1 MSMSYAEHK
10 KASVN
15 SCLEK
20 KKEKPADFFCL
31 NSHCNE
37 NIYDRPCLCKSSTK
51 SRYYKKGRSLS
62 DWKNMYLFI
71 LPWTEL
77 GSNETGVH
85 HKVTPVL
92 YYLETKRS
100 PISVADGKESTKW
113 SPSSLKHWI
122 LKDELQKKLSN
133 WNGNLKNK
141 MLEITNWLEISW
153 HLVQKIKKSC
163 RICPHHDG
171 NSYRYRLNMLR
182 IFRIFLLL
190 SHCRPPTTI
199 KYDHFLK
206 LFLPFLEIFDLRM
219 SLLCR

>member
-1 MSMSYAEHK
+1 
-10 KASVN
+10 
-15 SCLEK
+15 
-20 KKEKPADFFCL
+20 
-31 NSHCNE
+31 
-37 NIYDRPCLCKSSTK
+37 
-51 SRYYKKGRSLS
+51 
-62 DWKNMYLFI
+62 MYLFI
-71 LPWTEL
+71 LPWTKL
-77 GSNETGVH
+77 GSNETGIH

-92 YYLETKRS
+92 YYLETKWS
-100 PISVADGKESTKW
+100 PISLADGKESTKW

-219 SLLCR
+219 SSLCR